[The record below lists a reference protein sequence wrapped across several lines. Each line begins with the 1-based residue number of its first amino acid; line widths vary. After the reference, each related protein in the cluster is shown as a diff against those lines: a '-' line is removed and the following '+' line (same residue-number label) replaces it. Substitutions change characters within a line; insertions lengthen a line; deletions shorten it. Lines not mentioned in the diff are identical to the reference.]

1 MKKLFIITFILFLT
15 NCDYTP
21 VHNKSNMQNLN
32 IEVVKMT
39 GDVSFNNLLK
49 KNLEKSSSKESKKK
63 YLISI
68 NTSFKKKD
76 FAKDATGKISNF
88 ELNLISL
95 FDVEFNGIKKSFTI
109 EEKFFTN
116 SLTDKF
122 EQKRYEST
130 IKKNFVTSIKEK
142 LILKLITLNDN

>member
-1 MKKLFIITFILFLT
+1 MKKIFIITLILFLT
-15 NCDYTP
+15 SCDYTP
-21 VHNKSNMQNLN
+21 IHNKSNIQNLN
-32 IEVVKMT
+32 IKVIEMT
-39 GDVSFNNLLK
+39 GDMSFNNLLK
-49 KNLEKSSSKESKKK
+49 KDLEKASSKESKKK

-95 FDVEFNGIKKSFTI
+95 FNVEFNGIKKSFTI

-116 SLTDKF
+116 SLADKF

-142 LILKLITLNDN
+142 LIVKLITLNDN

>member
-15 NCDYTP
+15 SCGYTP
-21 VHNKSNMQNLN
+21 IHNKSNIQNLN
-32 IEVVKMT
+32 IEVVEMT
-39 GDVSFNNLLK
+39 GDMSFNNLLK
-49 KNLEKSSSKESKKK
+49 KDLEKSSSKESEKK

-68 NTSFKKKD
+68 NTSFEKKD

-95 FDVEFNGIKKSFTI
+95 FDVEFNGIKKNFTI

-130 IKKNFVTSIKEK
+130 IKRNFVTSIKEK
-142 LILKLITLNDN
+142 LIMKLITFNDN

>member
-15 NCDYTP
+15 SCGYTP
-21 VHNKSNMQNLN
+21 IHNKSNIQNLN
-32 IEVVKMT
+32 IEVIEMT
-39 GDVSFNNLLK
+39 GDMSFNNLLK
-49 KNLEKSSSKESKKK
+49 KDLEKSSSKKSKKK

-88 ELNLISL
+88 ELNLICL

-122 EQKRYEST
+122 EQKRYEGT
-130 IKKNFVTSIKEK
+130 IKRNFVTSIKEK
-142 LILKLITLNDN
+142 LIMKLITLNDN

>member
-15 NCDYTP
+15 SCDYTP
-21 VHNKSNMQNLN
+21 IHNKSNIQNLN
-32 IEVVKMT
+32 IEVVEMT
-39 GDVSFNNLLK
+39 GDMSFNNLLK
-49 KNLEKSSSKESKKK
+49 KDLERSSSKESKKK

-68 NTSFKKKD
+68 NTSFEKKD

-88 ELNLISL
+88 ELNLICL

-130 IKKNFVTSIKEK
+130 IKSNFVTSVKEK
-142 LILKLITLNDN
+142 LIMKLIT

>member
-15 NCDYTP
+15 SCGYTP
-21 VHNKSNMQNLN
+21 IHNKSNIQNLN
-32 IEVVKMT
+32 IEVIEMT
-39 GDVSFNNLLK
+39 GDMNFNNLLK
-49 KNLEKSSSKESKKK
+49 KDLEKSSSKKSEKK

-68 NTSFKKKD
+68 NTSFEKRD

-116 SLTDKF
+116 SLADKF
-122 EQKRYEST
+122 EQKRYESI

-142 LILKLITLNDN
+142 LIVKLITLNDN

>member
-15 NCDYTP
+15 SCDYTP
-21 VHNKSNMQNLN
+21 IHNKSNIQNLN
-32 IEVVKMT
+32 IEVVEMT
-39 GDVSFNNLLK
+39 GDMSFNNLLK
-49 KNLEKSSSKESKKK
+49 KDLEKSSSKESKKK

-116 SLTDKF
+116 SLADKF

-142 LILKLITLNDN
+142 LIVKLITLNDN

>member
-68 NTSFKKKD
+68 NTSFEKKD
-76 FAKDATGKISNF
+76 FAKDATGKVSNF
-88 ELNLISL
+88 ELNLTSL